1 MNVLSSIAA
10 GYLRK
15 QKRHTVLTETGIILS
30 VLLMTAV
37 LAAVS
42 TVLTT
47 MKNVSAYTNGTYD
60 VIFNELSKD
69 DVISIKNMKI
79 FEKSCQY
86 SISAYT
92 DQVTSNLDDEY
103 PTVYYLTDREGELIS
118 DSFLR
123 IGTDDTDMFPA
134 RMTQVSE
141 GRLPVQD
148 GEIAL
153 SGADREY
160 FGNLSVGDTV
170 SFAKYECVNKGTEE
184 NADESWTEAVTAAG
198 FEIPDILERNYQIT
212 EGKVISFTV
221 VGFTA
226 QNSVIYFGDS
236 TMGSFIPQK
245 DKLLLTF
252 NDEQNDFYWNL
263 HHAFQDIGLEIDDF
277 DYAFNQEY
285 LNMIN
290 KGVDARSFNTIL
302 YMLIYLVI
310 LFIMFCVRMV
320 IDNSFEI
327 SSHERI
333 RQYGVIR
340 AVGASKKQVLG
351 ILVYEALLLSA
362 LGVPVGVLLGV
373 GLAYVIYIAIG
384 KMDALT
390 ALSSSYDIH
399 EMLEF
404 SVPAWAVISAVLIG
418 VFWVLISAI
427 GTGMRVNRLSPVEA
441 MRAAKKKV
449 KLGRPERQKTQGRAG
464 VEWLIAFR
472 SIRRNNKRFLITL
485 VSMAISV
492 VIYSGFSYTADVVAG
507 SFEDTYSD
515 SRTPYDYELNIYDME
530 SEDTAVN
537 AQEMINSGHFT
548 NVQYDSRIVYL
559 VQSNENTSSNERIS
573 GYYYMSL
580 HPINENTYKRLT
592 GRDDY
597 AEFAQSGRMIID
609 NTVTKNG
616 DTYDLYTEVP
626 ESVIAAAF
634 VDYTTYEPQQFEI
647 YDTFE
652 SSMDMYSSKNMDIIG
667 CTSEEYYQQIVT
679 AIGAD
684 SDSIYAGDFDGERQ
698 YLYYRTIY
706 ADAADGDY
714 AAASDWLERHYYDYY
729 TDHHTNEAAAYA
741 KLALVKICGYFL
753 VTLFSLIA
761 AVNIVNIIST
771 NVLNRTAEIG
781 MLRACGMASGQIYK
795 MVFSESVL
803 YAGIASIS
811 ACLVIEGMIGIIYAP
826 FYFGL
831 GNFTMS
837 DMPVTLSFIE
847 PIKYLVIGAAAAF
860 AVAFAAVIPA
870 VRRIIG
876 TPIVDAIGETE

>member
-1 MNVLSSIAA
+1 MNVLSNIAA
-10 GYLRK
+10 GYLKK
-15 QKRHTVLTETGIILS
+15 QKRHTVLTEIGIILS

-37 LAAVS
+37 LVAVS
-42 TVLTT
+42 TVLST
-47 MKNVSAYTNGTYD
+47 MRNVSAYTNGTYD

-69 DVISIKNMKI
+69 DVITISNMDI

-103 PTVYYLTDREGELIS
+103 PTVYYLTDKEGELIS

-123 IGTDDTDMFPA
+123 IGSDDIDMFPA

-141 GRLPVQD
+141 GRLPSQD

-153 SGADREY
+153 SAADREY
-160 FGNLSVGDTV
+160 FGNLSVGDTI
-170 SFAKYECVNKGTEE
+170 SFAKYECVNKNTVE
-184 NADESWTEAVTAAG
+184 NADESWTKAVTDAG
-198 FEIPDILERNYQIT
+198 FEIPDILESHYQIT
-212 EGKVISFTV
+212 NGKVITYTI

-226 QNSVIYFGDS
+226 QNSVIYFGD
-236 TMGSFIPQK
+236 TAMGSFIPQK

-252 NDEQNDFYWNL
+252 NDEQNDFYWNM
-263 HHAFQDIGLEIDDF
+263 HHAFQDKELEIDDF

-290 KGVDARSFNTIL
+290 KGVDAKAFNTIL

-340 AVGASKKQVLG
+340 AVGASKKQILG
-351 ILVYEALLLSA
+351 ILVFEALFLSA
-362 LGVPVGVLLGV
+362 FGVPVGILLGV
-373 GLAYVIYIAIG
+373 GLAYIIYLAIG
-384 KMDALT
+384 NMDALA
-390 ALSSSYDIH
+390 ALSSSYDIF
-399 EMLEF
+399 EMLDF
-404 SVPAWAVISAVLIG
+404 SVPVWVIVSSAAIG

-449 KLGRPERQKTQGRAG
+449 KLGKPERQKTQGRAG

-492 VIYSGFSYTADVVAG
+492 VIYAGFSYTADVVAG
-507 SFEDTYSD
+507 SYEDAYSE
-515 SRTPYDYELNIYDME
+515 SNTPFDYEVTVYDME

-537 AQEMINSGHFT
+537 AEEMVNSGHFT
-548 NVQYDSRIVYL
+548 NVQYDSRIVYI
-559 VQSNENTSSNERIS
+559 VQSNENTSYNESIT
-573 GYYYMSL
+573 GYYYMDV

-592 GRDDY
+592 GKDDY
-597 AEFAQSGRMIID
+597 AEFAQSGGVILD
-609 NTVTKNG
+609 NTVLKN
-616 DTYDLYTEVP
+616 DETYDLYSVLP
-626 ESVIAAAF
+626 ESLLGSAYVNY
-634 VDYTTYEPQQFEI
+634 VKYEPQIFEL
-647 YDTFE
+647 YDTFDSDME
-652 SSMDMYSSKNMDIIG
+652 MYSSADMTVIG
-667 CTSEEYYQQIVT
+667 CMAEENYQTIVS

-684 SDSIYAGDFDGERQ
+684 TDSLYMGEIDDEPQ

-706 ADAADGDY
+706 ADAADSDY
-714 AAASDWLERHYYDYY
+714 ASAKDWLERHYYDYY
-729 TDHHTNEAAAYA
+729 TDNHTNETAAYA
-741 KLALVKICGYFL
+741 KLALVTLCGYFL
-753 VTLFSLIA
+753 VLLFSLIA

-771 NVLNRTAEIG
+771 NVLSRTSEIG
-781 MLRACGMASGQIYK
+781 MLRACGMSSGQIYK

-860 AVAFAAVIPA
+860 AVAFAAVVPA

-876 TPIVDAIGETE
+876 TPIVEAIGENE

>member
-1 MNVLSSIAA
+1 MSVLSSIAA
-10 GYLRK
+10 GYLKK
-15 QKRHTVLTETGIILS
+15 QKRHTVLTEIGIILS

-37 LAAVS
+37 LVAVS

-69 DVISIKNMKI
+69 DVISIRNMDI

-103 PTVYYLTDREGELIS
+103 PTVYYLTGKDGELIS

-123 IGTDDTDMFPA
+123 IGSDDTDMFPA
-134 RMTQVSE
+134 RMTKVSE
-141 GRLPVQD
+141 GRLPTKD

-153 SGADREY
+153 SGGDREY
-160 FGNLSVGDTV
+160 FGSPSVGDTV
-170 SFAKYECVNKGTEE
+170 SFVRYECVNKGTEE
-184 NADESWTEAVTAAG
+184 SDDSWRDTVTAAG
-198 FEIPDILERNYQIT
+198 FEIPEILDSHYQIT
-212 EGKVISFTV
+212 EGRVITFTV

-226 QNSVIYFGDS
+226 QNSVIYFGD
-236 TMGSFIPQK
+236 TIMGSFIPQK

-252 NDEQNDFYWNL
+252 NDEQYDFYWNL
-263 HHAFQDIGLEIDDF
+263 HHAFQDVGLEIDDF
-277 DYAFNQEY
+277 DYSFNQEY

-290 KGVDARSFNTIL
+290 KGVDAKSFNTIM

-340 AVGASKKQVLG
+340 AVGASKKQILG
-351 ILVYEALLLSA
+351 ILVFEALLLSA
-362 LGVPVGVLLGV
+362 FGVPVGILLGTAV
-373 GLAYVIYIAIG
+373 AYIIFLLISG
-384 KMDALT
+384 MDVLG
-390 ALSSSYDIH
+390 ALSSSYDIF

-404 SVPAWAVISAVLIG
+404 SVPVWVIISSAAIG

-427 GTGMRVNRLSPVEA
+427 GTGMRVNKLSPVEA

-449 KLGRPERQKTQGRAG
+449 KLGSPERKKTQGRAG

-492 VIYSGFSYTADVVAG
+492 VIYAGFSYTADVVAG

-515 SRTPYDYELNIYDME
+515 SKTPYDYEVTVYDME
-530 SEDTAVN
+530 SGDTAIN
-537 AQEMINSGHFT
+537 AEEMVRSGHFE
-548 NVQYDSRIVYL
+548 NVQYDSKIVYL
-559 VQSNENTSSNERIS
+559 VQSDENTSSNERIS

-580 HPINENTYKRLT
+580 HPVNENTYKRLT
-592 GRDDY
+592 GKDDY
-597 AEFAQSGRMIID
+597 AEFAANGGIILD
-609 NTVTKNG
+609 NTVSKND
-616 DTYDLYTEVP
+616 DTYDLYSVLPEEVYA
-626 ESVIAAAF
+626 SAF
-634 VDYTTYEPQQFEI
+634 VDYTSYEPQLFEL
-647 YDTFE
+647 YGTFE
-652 SSMDMYSSKNMDIIG
+652 SDMEMYSSVNMNIIG
-667 CTSEEYYQQIVT
+667 CMAQENYDAIV
-679 AIGAD
+679 AEIGAD
-684 SDSIYAGDFDGERQ
+684 TDSINCGVFDGKTE
-698 YLYYRTIY
+698 YMYYRTIY
-706 ADAADGDY
+706 ADAAGGDY
-714 AAASDWLERHYYDYY
+714 SSAQDWLERHYYDYY
-729 TDHHTNEAAAYA
+729 TDNHTNETAAYA
-741 KLALVKICGYFL
+741 KLALVKLCGYFL
-753 VTLFSLIA
+753 VVLFSLIA

-771 NVLNRTAEIG
+771 NVLNRTSEIG
-781 MLRACGMASGQIYK
+781 MLRACGMSSGQIYK

-811 ACLVIEGMIGIIYAP
+811 AFLVIEGMIAIIYAP
-826 FYFGL
+826 FALGL

-860 AVAFAAVIPA
+860 AVAFAAVVPA
-870 VRRIIG
+870 VKRIIR
-876 TPIVDAIGETE
+876 TPIVDAVGEQE

>member
-15 QKRHTVLTETGIILS
+15 QKRHTVLTEIGIILS
-30 VLLMTAV
+30 VLMMTAV
-37 LAAVS
+37 LVAVS
-42 TVLTT
+42 TVLAT
-47 MKNVSAYTNGTYD
+47 MRNVSAYTNGTYD

-69 DVISIKNMKI
+69 DVIQISNMDI

-86 SISAYT
+86 GISAYT

-103 PTVYYLTDREGELIS
+103 PTVYYLTDRKGELIS

-141 GRLPVQD
+141 GRLPTQD

-153 SGADREY
+153 SEADREY
-160 FGNLSVGDTV
+160 FGDPSVGETIF
-170 SFAKYECVNKGTEE
+170 FAKYECVNKGTEE
-184 NADESWTEAVTAAG
+184 DPDEAWRETVTSAG
-198 FEIPDILERNYQIT
+198 FEIPGILDSHYQINKG
-212 EGKVISFTV
+212 EIISFTV
-221 VGFTA
+221 TGFTA
-226 QNSVIYFGDS
+226 QNSVIYFGD
-236 TMGSFIPQK
+236 TGMGSFIPQK
-245 DKLLLTF
+245 EKLLLTF
-252 NDEQNDFYWNL
+252 NEEQNDFYWNL

-277 DYAFNQEY
+277 DFAFNQEY

-290 KGVDARSFNTIL
+290 KGVDAKSFNTIL
-302 YMLIYLVI
+302 YMLIYLVV

-340 AVGASKKQVLG
+340 AVGASKKQILG
-351 ILVYEALLLSA
+351 ILVFEALILSA
-362 LGVPVGVLLGV
+362 FGVPVGILLGT
-373 GLAYVIYIAIG
+373 GLAYVIFLLIG
-384 KMDALT
+384 RMDVLG
-390 ALSSSYDIH
+390 ALSSSYDIF

-404 SVPAWAVISAVLIG
+404 SVPVWVIVSSAAIG
-418 VFWVLISAI
+418 VFWVLISAV
-427 GTGMRVNRLSPVEA
+427 GTGMRVNRMSPVEA
-441 MRAAKKKV
+441 MRAAKRKV
-449 KLGRPERQKTQGRAG
+449 KLGRPERKKTQGRGG

-492 VIYSGFSYTADVVAG
+492 VIYAGFSYTADVVAG
-507 SFEDTYSD
+507 SFEDTYSE
-515 SRTPYDYELNIYDME
+515 SKTPYDYEVTVYDIE

-537 AQEMINSGHFT
+537 AEEMLRSGHFE

-559 VQSNENTSSNERIS
+559 VQSNDDTSSNERIS

-592 GRDDY
+592 GKDDY
-597 AEFAQSGRMIID
+597 DEFVQSGGIIID
-609 NTVTKNG
+609 NTVTKNE
-616 DTYDLYTEVP
+616 DTYELYSKVP
-626 ESVIAAAF
+626 EEIAACAF
-634 VDYTTYEPQQFEI
+634 VDYATYETQVFGI
-647 YDTFE
+647 HGTFE
-652 SSMDMYSSKNMDIIG
+652 SSMDMYSSTNMDVIG
-667 CTSEEYYQQIVT
+667 CMAEENYQSIVT

-684 SDSIYAGDFDGERQ
+684 SDSLNMGEYDGQPQ

-706 ADAADGDY
+706 ADAAEGDY
-714 AAASDWLERHYYDYY
+714 SAAADWLERHYYDYY
-729 TDHHTNEAAAYA
+729 TDNHTNETAAYA

-753 VTLFSLIA
+753 VALLSLIA
-761 AVNIVNIIST
+761 AVNIINIIST
-771 NVLNRTAEIG
+771 NVLNRTSEIG

-811 ACLVIEGMIGIIYAP
+811 AFLVIEGMIAIIYAP
-826 FYFGL
+826 FALGL
-831 GNFTMS
+831 GNFNMS

-870 VRRIIG
+870 VRRIIK
-876 TPIVDAIGETE
+876 TPIVDAVGETE

>member
-1 MNVLSSIAA
+1 MSVLSSIAA
-10 GYLRK
+10 GYLKK
-15 QKRHTVLTETGIILS
+15 QKRHTVLTEIGIILS
-30 VLLMTAV
+30 VLMMTAV
-37 LAAVS
+37 LVAVS

-47 MKNVSAYTNGTYD
+47 IKNVSAYTNGTYD

-69 DVISIKNMKI
+69 DVIQISNMDI

-92 DQVTSNLDDEY
+92 DQVTSELDDEY
-103 PTVYYLTDREGELIS
+103 PTVYYLTGSDGELIS

-141 GRLPVQD
+141 GRLPTQN

-153 SGADREY
+153 SAADREY
-160 FGNLSVGDTV
+160 FGALSVGDTV
-170 SFAKYECVNKGTEE
+170 SFARYECVNKGTEE
-184 NADESWTEAVTAAG
+184 SPDETWRAIVTDAG
-198 FEIPDILERNYQIT
+198 FEIPEILDRRYQIT
-212 EGKVISFTV
+212 NGKIITFTV
-221 VGFTA
+221 VGFTV
-226 QNSVIYFGDS
+226 QNSVIYFGDT

-252 NDEQNDFYWNL
+252 NDEQYDFYWNM

-290 KGVDARSFNTIL
+290 KGVDAKSFNTIL

-340 AVGASKKQVLG
+340 AVGASKKQILG
-351 ILVYEALLLSA
+351 ILVSEALLLSA
-362 LGVPVGVLLGV
+362 FGVPVGILLGT
-373 GLAYVIYIAIG
+373 GLAYVIFLLIG
-384 KMDALT
+384 RMDVLS
-390 ALSSSYDIH
+390 ALSSSYNIF

-404 SVPAWAVISAVLIG
+404 SVPAWVILSSAAIG
-418 VFWVLISAI
+418 VFWVLISAV

-441 MRAAKKKV
+441 MRAAKRKV
-449 KLGRPERQKTQGRAG
+449 KLGRPERKKTQGRGG

-492 VIYSGFSYTADVVAG
+492 VIYAGFSYGAEVVAD
-507 SFEDTYSD
+507 SFAESYSE
-515 SRTPYDYELNIYDME
+515 SRTPYDYELTVYDID
-530 SEDTAVN
+530 SEDTAEN
-537 AQEMINSGHFT
+537 AEEMVRTGHFE
-548 NVQYDSRIVYL
+548 NVQYDSRILYL
-559 VQSNENTSSNERIS
+559 VQSNDDTSANERIS
-573 GYYYMSL
+573 GYYYMNI

-592 GRDDY
+592 GKDDY
-597 AEFAQSGRMIID
+597 AEFAASGGVIID
-609 NTVTKNG
+609 NTVAKND
-616 DTYDLYTEVP
+616 DTYELYSKVP
-626 ESVIAAAF
+626 EMIVASAF
-634 VDYTTYEPQQFEI
+634 VDYTAYEAQVFEV
-647 YDTFE
+647 YDTFD
-652 SSMDMYSSKNMDIIG
+652 SSMDMYSSENMNIIG
-667 CTSEEYYQQIVT
+667 CMAEENFQMIVD

-684 SDSIYAGDFDGERQ
+684 SNSMNAGTYDGKAQ
-698 YLYYRTIY
+698 YLHCRTIY

-714 AAASDWLERHYYDYY
+714 DTAAEWLERHYYDYY
-729 TDHHTNEAAAYA
+729 TDNHTNETAAYA

-753 VTLFSLIA
+753 VVLLSAIA
-761 AVNIVNIIST
+761 AVNIINIIST
-771 NVLNRTAEIG
+771 NVLNRTSEIG
-781 MLRACGMASGQIYK
+781 MLRACGMSSGQIYK

-811 ACLVIEGMIGIIYAP
+811 AFLVIEGMIAIIYAP
-826 FYFGL
+826 FALGL
-831 GNFTMS
+831 GTFSMS
-837 DMPVTLSFIE
+837 DMPVQLSFIE

-860 AVAFAAVIPA
+860 AVAFAAVVPA
-870 VRRIIG
+870 VRRIIK
-876 TPIVDAIGETE
+876 TPIVDAVGDME